1 MGKTEGFVNELKE
14 AEKRLQDG
22 EKPFFLY
29 PMRIYQKE
37 DKEPGD
43 KEKFGSIR
51 GKDEISMIIDRRV
64 REILAEQG
72 LIPKT
77 C

>member
-1 MGKTEGFVNELKE
+1 LQE
-14 AEKRLQDG
+14 AERRLQDG
-22 EKPFFLY
+22 EKPFFLH

-43 KEKFGSIR
+43 KERNGSIR
-51 GKDEISMIIDRRV
+51 GKDEISAIIDKRV

-77 C
+77 G